1 VKNPWL
7 PSGVLPHPKS
17 VIGFCKF
24 RFEGESP
31 VTVNKILLLAL
42 SLSVLM
48 AAAHAQVPTSG
59 NVFVGYS
66 YLNAGL
72 NSNNRT
78 SLNGW
83 DGSLEGKIFPFVGI
97 VGDFSGHYGS
107 TSIGPNPAC
116 TGTVG
121 STCNPLNAQAHV
133 YSFLFGPRVSFSVGK
148 IRPFAHALIGASH
161 ISETTSLFS
170 PSDTSFAYALGGG
183 FDYHLIPL
191 ISWRVQADL
200 LQTRFFSN
208 TQNNARISTGIVV
221 HF

>member
-1 VKNPWL
+1 MTMTKM
-7 PSGVLPHPKS
+7 
-17 VIGFCKF
+17 
-24 RFEGESP
+24 
-31 VTVNKILLLAL
+31 LLLAL
-42 SLSVLM
+42 SLSLLVT
-48 AAAHAQVPTSG
+48 AVHAQVPTSG

-66 YLNAGL
+66 YLNAAL

-107 TSIGPNPAC
+107 TPIGPNPAC
-116 TGTVG
+116 TGVAG
-121 STCNPLNAQAHV
+121 STCNLLNAQAHI
-133 YSFLFGPRVSFSVGK
+133 YSFLFGPRVSFSIGK
-148 IRPFAHALIGASH
+148 VRPFAHVLLGGSK
-161 ISETTSLFS
+161 ISETASLVS
-170 PSDTSFAYALGGG
+170 ASDTSFAYALGGG
-183 FDYHLIPL
+183 FDYHLVPL

-208 TQNNARISTGIVV
+208 TQNNARISTGIVI